1 MLSDGIDAR
10 EQKNDRRCCEGAP
23 HGRYCGKIDKTDR
36 TLHCEGRYK
45 VSDPKKLQEAA
56 LDEVDRKLLG
66 LLSSN
71 SRRTNQSL
79 SEALGLAPSTCLA
92 RLKALRD
99 SGVIRRFTIEVD
111 PEAMGLPLQ
120 ALVSVRL
127 RPGARHLMNAFGK
140 ELGDL
145 PEIKQF
151 FVLGGADD
159 FLIHITA
166 RNMEHIRQFVL
177 EHLSS
182 NPAVAGTQTNL
193 VFEHGHGT
201 AFGQ

>member
-1 MLSDGIDAR
+1 MSHS
-10 EQKNDRRCCEGAP
+10 Q
-23 HGRYCGKIDKTDR
+23 
-36 TLHCEGRYK
+36 
-45 VSDPKKLQEAA
+45 KLQRTASE
-56 LDEVDRKLLG
+56 DIDQKLLN
-66 LLSSN
+66 LLAEN
-71 SRRTNQSL
+71 SRQTNQSL
-79 SEALGLAPSTCLA
+79 SESLGLAPSTCLA
-92 RLKALRD
+92 RIKALKE

-111 PEAMGLPLQ
+111 PEAMGMPLQ

-127 RPGARHLMNAFGK
+127 RPGARHLMTAFGK
-140 ELGDL
+140 ELRDL

-166 RNMEHIRQFVL
+166 RNTEHIRQFVL

-193 VFEHGHGT
+193 VFEHGRGT
-201 AFGQ
+201 LSGL

>member
-1 MLSDGIDAR
+1 MV
-10 EQKNDRRCCEGAP
+10 P
-23 HGRYCGKIDKTDR
+23 H
-36 TLHCEGRYK
+36 
-45 VSDPKKLQEAA
+45 SQKLQRTASE
-56 LDEVDRKLLG
+56 DIDQKLLN
-66 LLSSN
+66 LLAEN
-71 SRRTNQSL
+71 SRQTNQAL
-79 SEALGLAPSTCLA
+79 SERLGLAPSTCLA
-92 RLKALRD
+92 RIKALKE
-99 SGVIRRFTIEVD
+99 SGVIKRFTIEVD
-111 PEAMGLPLQ
+111 PEAMGMPLQ

-140 ELGDL
+140 ELRDL

-166 RNMEHIRQFVL
+166 RNTEHIRQFVL

-193 VFEHGHGT
+193 VFEHGRGT
-201 AFGQ
+201 TSGL

>member
-1 MLSDGIDAR
+1 MPQSQKLHASAVDEID
-10 EQKNDRRCCEGAP
+10 Q
-23 HGRYCGKIDKTDR
+23 
-36 TLHCEGRYK
+36 
-45 VSDPKKLQEAA
+45 Q
-56 LDEVDRKLLG
+56 LLR
-66 LLSSN
+66 LLSMN
-71 SRRTNQSL
+71 ARQTNQSL

-92 RLKALRD
+92 RLKALREA
-99 SGVIRRFTIEVD
+99 GVIKRFTIEVGT
-111 PEAMGLPLQ
+111 EAVGRPLQ

-140 ELGDL
+140 ELRDL

-166 RNMEHIRQFVL
+166 RNTEHIRQFVL
-177 EHLSS
+177 DHLSA

-193 VFEHGHGT
+193 VFEHGRGG
-201 AFGQ
+201 APGV

>member
-1 MLSDGIDAR
+1 
-10 EQKNDRRCCEGAP
+10 
-23 HGRYCGKIDKTDR
+23 
-36 TLHCEGRYK
+36 
-45 VSDPKKLQEAA
+45 VSHSQKLQRAA
-56 LDEVDRKLLG
+56 SEDIDQKLLN
-66 LLSSN
+66 LLAEN
-71 SRRTNQSL
+71 SRQTNQAL
-79 SEALGLAPSTCLA
+79 SERLGLAPSTCLA
-92 RLKALRD
+92 RIKALKE
-99 SGVIRRFTIEVD
+99 SGVIKRFTIEVD
-111 PEAMGLPLQ
+111 PEAMGMPLQ

-140 ELGDL
+140 ELRDL

-166 RNMEHIRQFVL
+166 RNTEHIRQFVL

-193 VFEHGHGT
+193 VFEHGRGT
-201 AFGQ
+201 TSGL

>member
-1 MLSDGIDAR
+1 M
-10 EQKNDRRCCEGAP
+10 P
-23 HGRYCGKIDKTDR
+23 VTGKF
-36 TLHCEGRYK
+36 LHCEEYYM
-45 VSDPKKLQEAA
+45 VSDPQKLQQVT
-56 LDEVDRKLLG
+56 LDEVDQRLLG
-66 LLSSN
+66 LLSKN

-92 RLKALRD
+92 RLKALKE
-99 SGVIRRFTIEVD
+99 SGVIKRFTVEVA

-127 RPGARHLMNAFGK
+127 RPGARHLMSAFGN
-140 ELGDL
+140 ELRDL

-166 RNMEHIRQFVL
+166 KNTEHIRQFVL
-177 EHLSS
+177 DHLSS

-201 AFGQ
+201 AFGL

>member
-1 MLSDGIDAR
+1 MLSEGIDAR
-10 EQKNDRRCCEGAP
+10 EQKNDRRCGEIAVDSRIC
-23 HGRYCGKIDKTDR
+23 GRIGETDR
-36 TLHCEGRYK
+36 TLHCEGCYK
-45 VSDPKKLQEAA
+45 VSDPQKLQQVT
-56 LDEVDRKLLG
+56 LDEVDQKLLG

-127 RPGARHLMNAFGK
+127 RPGARHLMNAFGR
-140 ELGDL
+140 ELEDL

-166 RNMEHIRQFVL
+166 RNTEHVRQFVL

-201 AFGQ
+201 AFGH

>member
-1 MLSDGIDAR
+1 MPPS
-10 EQKNDRRCCEGAP
+10 QK
-23 HGRYCGKIDKTDR
+23 
-36 TLHCEGRYK
+36 LH
-45 VSDPKKLQEAA
+45 PLA
-56 LDEVDRKLLG
+56 LDETDRSLLN
-66 LLSSN
+66 LLSDN
-71 SRRTNQSL
+71 SRQTNQSL

-99 SGVIRRFTIEVD
+99 AGVIKRFTIDVD
-111 PEAMGLPLQ
+111 PEALGMPLQ

-140 ELGDL
+140 ELRGL

-166 RNMEHIRQFVL
+166 RNTEHIRQFVL
-177 EHLSS
+177 EHLSA

-193 VFEHGHGT
+193 VFEHGRGG
-201 AFGQ
+201 AAGL